1 MDERLKPCP
10 FCGAPYTCLYWVTT
24 EQFGYDTLGIFCN
37 NCKHTVTLEENEWEG
52 DTAYTKLKAIKAWN
66 KRDVRDAIMQEPTAE
81 PEIIH
86 CKECGRYI
94 PHDKRC
100 GFWNHGVN
108 IDWSCSQGERR

>member
-1 MDERLKPCP
+1 MSQKIELLPCP
-10 FCGAPYTCLYWVTT
+10 FCGGVAHII
-24 EQFGYDTLGIFCN
+24 YD
-37 NCKHTVTLEENEWEG
+37 HDVVEESSEKDW
-52 DTAYTKLKAIKAWN
+52 AYTVECCACAASSGLCYSKEQAIEAWN